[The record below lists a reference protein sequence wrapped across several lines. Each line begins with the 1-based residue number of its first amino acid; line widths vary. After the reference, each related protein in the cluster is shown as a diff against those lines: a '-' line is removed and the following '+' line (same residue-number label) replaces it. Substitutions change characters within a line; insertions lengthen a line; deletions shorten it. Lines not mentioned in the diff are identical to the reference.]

1 MRNKEATTAA
11 ESRPLATL
19 TPGNHPG
26 PAAGVEG
33 RALRNLR
40 FWQLKVS
47 KNCQRRGS
55 WPSGLH
61 PPTWKGRGIE
71 LPESW

>member
-1 MRNKEATTAA
+1 MRKREATTAA
-11 ESRPLATL
+11 GLRPLAIL

-40 FWQLKVS
+40 FWGLKGS
-47 KNCQRRGS
+47 KNWQRRGS
-55 WPSGLH
+55 WPLGLH
-61 PPTWKGRGIE
+61 PLTWKGRGIE
-71 LPESW
+71 LHESW